1 MSNTAGGFGGAV
13 SPPTGPGARDF
24 TLQMTKISLNCS
36 TFQVSNLPILGPF
49 YIIEMI
55 QYFRLFD
62 KNKVVTELSKVVSGN
77 HLL

>member
-1 MSNTAGGFGGAV
+1 MSNTAGGFEGAV

-62 KNKVVTELSKVVSGN
+62 KNKVVTELPKVVSGN